1 MKNRKAFITG
11 VAGFIGSNLA
21 AALLKKGYAVV
32 GVDNLSQGRKENMR
46 ELFGFKGFS
55 FKKADVRSAKIMLK
69 LSRGCS
75 CIIHLAAF
83 KIPRYGNAY
92 DTLIVNTEGTRNM
105 LDAAVRHKAKFVFAS
120 TSDVYGMSPDLPFE
134 ETGNLVL
141 GESSVKRWAYA
152 ISKLFDEQLCFA
164 YQDKFGLKISILRFF
179 GSYGPN
185 QNLSWRGGPQS
196 VFIDAVLKNKPME
209 IHGDGR
215 QIRSFTYIEDTV
227 KGIMLAIEKISSEG
241 QIFNIGNDK
250 MISIIKLAELIWK
263 LTRPQEKPKLKFVP
277 YKSFSGKYQDVRK
290 RVPSLLKSRKLL
302 GFEPRVNLRDGLI
315 RTIAWQKKV
324 NNA

>member
-1 MKNRKAFITG
+1 MKNRKVFITG

-196 VFIDAVLKNKPME
+196 VFIGAAIRNKAME
-209 IHGDGR
+209 IHGDGK
-215 QIRSFTYIEDTV
+215 QTRSFTYIDDTV
-227 KGIMLAIEKISSEG
+227 RGIVLAIEKKASIG
-241 QIFNIGNDK
+241 QVFNIGNDK
-250 MISIIKLAELIWK
+250 EIAIVDLAKLIWK
-263 LTRPQEKPKLKFVP
+263 LVRPKDKPKIWHIP
-277 YKSFSGKYQDVRK
+277 YTSFSGKYQDVRK
-290 RVPSLLKSRKLL
+290 RVPSLEKSRSLL
-302 GFEPRVNLRDGLI
+302 GFKPIVSLKEGLL
-315 RTIAWQKKV
+315 RTIVWQKMV
-324 NNA
+324 SHA